1 MPYFKVDNSVDVNK
15 VTIRASATSAP
26 NITSGAG
33 APSHTAP
40 NGSMYLRT
48 NASDADDAL
57 YMRIGGAWAPILG
70 ETA

>member
-15 VTIRASATSAP
+15 LIIRASK
-26 NITSGAG
+26 TSGPFLSAGSG
-33 APSHTAP
+33 APTKAAP
-40 NGSMYLRT
+40 NGSLYLRT
-48 NASDADDAL
+48 DASDADDAL